1 MTMHSLV
8 GPAAIGASNG
18 SAKKSS
24 LLRRLYDAVIAHRT
38 AQAEEQVA
46 RYLATHRDKFT
57 DEIEREIE
65 RRFSR

>member
-8 GPAAIGASNG
+8 GPAATGG
-18 SAKKSS
+18 SEAAYKKSS
-24 LLRRLYDAVIAHRT
+24 LLRRLFDGIIAYRT
-38 AQAEEQVA
+38 TQAEHEVA

-65 RRFSR
+65 RRFSK

>member
-1 MTMHSLV
+1 MHSLL
-8 GPAAIGASNG
+8 GPAALGTSDEA
-18 SAKKSS
+18 AKKSS
-24 LLRRLYDAVIAHRT
+24 LLRRLYDGIIAYRT
-38 AQAEEQVA
+38 TLAEQEVA